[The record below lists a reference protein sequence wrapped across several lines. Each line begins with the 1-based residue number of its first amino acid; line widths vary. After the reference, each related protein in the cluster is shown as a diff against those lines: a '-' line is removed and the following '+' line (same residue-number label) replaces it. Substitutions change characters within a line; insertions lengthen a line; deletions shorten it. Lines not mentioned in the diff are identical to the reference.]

1 MKLDSIREK
10 YIFYTIPI
18 SLFCFLPFFLITG
31 PFLSDLAVS
40 IITLS
45 YLTYCLKK
53 KNFSEFK
60 NKYFYFFL
68 LFWGYLILNS
78 LIVNLNIDSIKISFF
93 YFRYG
98 VFIIA
103 IIAYLNFDSTFL
115 KYFFYSIFFCFF
127 ILIIDGYVQY
137 FDPGGENIFGV
148 TSGSNGRVSSFF
160 GKELILGSYLARLW
174 PLFFGLSIFFLKK
187 KDIKF
192 FIFIVIFIL
201 SEALIFLSGERV
213 AFFFI
218 NFTAVFIIIFSNK
231 LLKLR
236 LITLILSVL
245 IIITISFFY
254 PSAKERI
261 IDRTLSQMN
270 LFNINKNNL
279 ISKNENKIYIFSDE
293 HNQHYVSAIKMFL
306 DNKILGV
313 GVKNFRKFCAT
324 EKYKSEKSC
333 STHPHNTYI
342 QILAET
348 GIIGFLFIIFVFFY
362 FTYFVV
368 KHFIYRLQGNFIFS
382 DFQIC
387 LLSGILIFLWPLV
400 PTGNLFNNWLTII
413 MILYMPFLI
422 WSKKQ
427 IKF

>member
-1 MKLDSIREK
+1 MKLYSIRER
-10 YIFYTIPI
+10 YIFYTIPFI
-18 SLFCFLPFFLITG
+18 LFCFLPFFLITG

-78 LIVNLNIDSIKISFF
+78 LTVNLNFDSIKISFF

-103 IIAYLNFDSTFL
+103 IIAYLNFDASFI
-115 KYFFYSIFFCFF
+115 KYFFYYIFFCFL

-137 FDPGGENIFGV
+137 FDPGGENIFGMS
-148 TSGSNGRVSSFF
+148 SGSNGRVSSFF
-160 GKELILGSYLARLW
+160 GKELILGSYLTRLW
-174 PLFFGLSIFFLKK
+174 PLFFALSIFFLKK

-192 FIFIVIFIL
+192 FIFVVIFIL
-201 SEALIFLSGERV
+201 SEALIFLSGERT

-231 LLKLR
+231 LFKLR
-236 LITLILSVL
+236 LITLILS
-245 IIITISFFY
+245 ISTIITISFLY

-270 LFNINKNNL
+270 LTNT
-279 ISKNENKIYIFSDE
+279 NENKIYIFSDE
-293 HNQHYVSAIKMFL
+293 HNQHYVSAMKMFL

-313 GVKNFRKFCAT
+313 GVKNFRKFCGI

-342 QILAET
+342 QILTET
-348 GIIGFLFIIFVFFY
+348 GIIGFLFIMFVFL
-362 FTYFVV
+362 
-368 KHFIYRLQGNFIFS
+368 ILLIL
-382 DFQIC
+382 
-387 LLSGILIFLWPLV
+387 LLSILS
-400 PTGNLFNNWLTII
+400 TG
-413 MILYMPFLI
+413 
-422 WSKKQ
+422 
-427 IKF
+427 

>member
-1 MKLDSIREK
+1 MKLNSIRER
-10 YIFYTIPI
+10 YIFYTIPFI
-18 SLFCFLPFFLITG
+18 LFCFLPFLLITG

-45 YLTYCLKK
+45 YLAYCFKK

-60 NKYFYFFL
+60 NKYFYIFL
-68 LFWGYLILNS
+68 LFWGYLFLNS
-78 LIVNLNIDSIKISFF
+78 LIVNFNIDSIKISFF

-103 IIAYLNFDSTFL
+103 IVAYLNFDDSFI
-115 KYFFYSIFFCFF
+115 KYFFYCIFFCFL
-127 ILIIDGYVQY
+127 ILIIDGYIQY
-137 FDPGGENIFGV
+137 FDYGGENIFGIS
-148 TSGSNGRVSSFF
+148 SGSKGRVSSFF
-160 GKELILGSYLARLW
+160 GEELILGSYLTRLW
-174 PLFFGLSIFFLKK
+174 PLFFALSIFFLKK
-187 KDIKF
+187 KDVKF
-192 FIFIVIFIL
+192 FIFVVIFIL
-201 SEALIFLSGERV
+201 SEVLIFLSGERV

-218 NFTAVFIIIFSNK
+218 NFTALFIILFSNE

-236 LITLILSVL
+236 LITLILSIL
-245 IIITISFFY
+245 TIITISFFN
-254 PSAKERI
+254 PTSKERI
-261 IDRTLSQMN
+261 IDRTLAQMN
-270 LFNINKNNL
+270 LVNVNENNI
-279 ISKNENKIYIFSDE
+279 NENKIYIFTEE

-313 GVKNFRKFCAT
+313 GVKNFRKFCGK
-324 EKYKSEKSC
+324 EKYYSEKSC
-333 STHPHNTYI
+333 STHPHNTYV
-342 QILAET
+342 QLLAET
-348 GIIGFLFIIFVFFY
+348 GLIGFLFIIFIFFY

-368 KHFIYRLQGNFIFS
+368 KHFIYRLKGNFIFS

-413 MILYMPFLI
+413 MILYLPFLI

-427 IKF
+427 TKF